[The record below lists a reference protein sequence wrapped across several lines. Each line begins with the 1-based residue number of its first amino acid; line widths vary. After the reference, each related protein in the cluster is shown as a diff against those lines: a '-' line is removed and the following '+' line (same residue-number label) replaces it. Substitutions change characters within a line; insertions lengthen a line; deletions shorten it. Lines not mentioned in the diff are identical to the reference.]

1 MANKNNEKIQYWRE
15 KLTDEQFRV
24 LRLKETEVP
33 FSGKYLDKKE
43 EGTYHCSGCGSP
55 LFDSDT
61 KFNSGCGWP
70 SFFAVINDT
79 IDVKKDSS
87 LGMIRDEILCNNCG
101 GHLGHIFND
110 GPKPTGKRYCVNSI
124 SLNFKSDVDMEN
136 EMTNH
141 QKMI

>member
-43 EGTYHCSGCGSP
+43 DGVYHCSGCGVP
-55 LFDSDT
+55 LFNSNT
-61 KFNSGCGWP
+61 KFDSGCGWP
-70 SFFAVINDT
+70 SFFDAKKDT
-79 IDVKKDSS
+79 IDVKQDSS

-136 EMTNH
+136 KMTNH